1 MSGKNP
7 FLGLG
12 FGNPFITFIRNSIA
26 SALILNLD
34 AGNRESFSP
43 NVFPRGKDI
52 YGWYVDTNGD
62 ADGWQVLLSRDTIT
76 SPVGN
81 TPLKMEITGNDPY
94 LESYIGSEWNLANTA
109 SGDTWTISV
118 YAKASQ
124 STTGELY
131 LFGADL
137 NSQYVEAPY
146 GTVNITTSWT
156 RVSFTTTFA
165 NANTKFLQMR
175 LDGTQSGGSGI
186 TIWWDGLQI
195 ERGSTVTEFT
205 EEYTVDS
212 NTLDERILDLSG
224 NGNNATL
231 TNGPTFNS
239 ANGGSIVFD
248 GVDDYASL
256 PSSIGINGNEIT
268 VSIWN
273 YGIASQTSSV
283 IRCDTSSG
291 NRVLNIHLPWSSN
304 TVYFDKGGG
313 ADSYDRIYKF
323 VTDSEYQGWHHWSFT
338 ANVTT
343 GSMKIY
349 LDGALWHSGTGLTR
363 AIGIPDGTCAIS
375 LYSGDSQGY
384 HNGYI
389 SQFLIYTREL
399 SAAEV
404 AQNYNALKGRYS

>member
-12 FGNPFITFIRNSIA
+12 FGNPFITFIRELGNSIA

-212 NTLDERILDLSG
+212 NTLDERILDLSSSDRNFTLSGYSVGDKFLEFAGTQYGERTSDSISLNSGATIEVYINMSTVSYSESESAIFNHSNFSYFNLIHKRTSNKFRLEYKSVSSNSRQIFSSLSASADTWFHIVAVVDNTSGGKIYINGALDSSNSDAG
-224 NGNNATL
+224 N
-231 TNGPTFNS
+231 
-239 ANGGSIVFD
+239 
-248 GVDDYASL
+248 L
-256 PSSIGINGNEIT
+256 PSTLNSNAYIGYNT
-268 VSIWN
+268 TQA
-273 YGIASQTSSV
+273 YPQHKYAL
-283 IRCDTSSG
+283 IREY
-291 NRVLNIHLPWSSN
+291 NRS
-304 TVYFDKGGG
+304 
-313 ADSYDRIYKF
+313 
-323 VTDSEYQGWHHWSFT
+323 
-338 ANVTT
+338 
-343 GSMKIY
+343 
-349 LDGALWHSGTGLTR
+349 LT
-363 AIGIPDGTCAIS
+363 
-375 LYSGDSQGY
+375 
-384 HNGYI
+384 
-389 SQFLIYTREL
+389 E
-399 SAAEV
+399 AEV
-404 AQNYNALKGRYS
+404 QQRYTDVQQRYNF